1 MALGLGAV
9 PVDVPAVEPIAAE
22 VAEVAEVVRLVVG
35 PTAAAVA
42 VGLVSVAHLSEEE
55 DR

>member
-1 MALGLGAV
+1 MALDLGAV

-22 VAEVAEVVRLVVG
+22 AAEVARLVVV
-35 PTAAAVA
+35 PTAVAVA
-42 VGLVSVAHLSEEE
+42 VGLVSVVHLSEEE